1 MSCATTLF
9 VPAVAL
15 PIVWIVWIRWR
26 DRPRF
31 GLRLAAIR
39 ARNSFDRNSR
49 YSCLNV
55 SFVGSKYSHVT
66 TRRPL
71 LPPSTLLADA
81 EREAAETIDG
91 MLRRLA
97 WFQADAS
104 ERVQRTNAN

>member
-1 MSCATTLF
+1 MSYNTILF
-9 VPAVAL
+9 VLNAVL
-15 PIVWIVWIRWR
+15 SYVLIVCLWIRWR

-66 TRRPL
+66 TRRPWL
-71 LPPSTLLADA
+71 QPSTLLADA
-81 EREAAETIDG
+81 ENTTLG
-91 MLRRLA
+91 
-97 WFQADAS
+97 
-104 ERVQRTNAN
+104 